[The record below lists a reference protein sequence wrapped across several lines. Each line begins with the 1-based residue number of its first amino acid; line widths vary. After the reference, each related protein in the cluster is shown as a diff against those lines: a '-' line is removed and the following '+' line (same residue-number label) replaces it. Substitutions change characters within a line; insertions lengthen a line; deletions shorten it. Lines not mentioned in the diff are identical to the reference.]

1 MPSDV
6 VPPPSAL
13 RILLVDDNEDATET
27 LAEILRISGHEV
39 CTAYDGAAAL
49 AAAPRFGP
57 DVVILDIGLPDM
69 SGHEVARDLRAAGLH
84 GAVLVGLS
92 GFGAPEDHDRAREAG
107 IDHCLLKPTSLAA
120 IEALLARAAP
130 R

>member
-1 MPSDV
+1 
-6 VPPPSAL
+6 PSAL

-39 CTAYDGAAAL
+39 RTAYDGTAAL

-69 SGHEVARDLRAAGLH
+69 SGHEVARELRAAGLH
-84 GAVLVGLS
+84 DAVLVGLS

-107 IDHCLLKPTSLAA
+107 
-120 IEALLARAAP
+120 
-130 R
+130 